1 MVETNGL
8 RSMASGELEHR
19 IANREDIV
27 GITALMNAA
36 ISELQK
42 PFLDEAQIQ
51 SSRAIMGLDTQL
63 IDDDTYFV
71 VTRAG
76 VLAGCGGW
84 SRRATMYGGDQSPG
98 RNSALLDPAKDAARI
113 RAMYTHPDF
122 VRRGIGRLIL
132 SLCEGAAKAEGF
144 ARAGAWCHQGGRAFV
159 PHLWLSTHPTI
170 LRRSARCTSPGF
182 DDG

>member
-1 MVETNGL
+1 
-8 RSMASGELEHR
+8 
-19 IANREDIV
+19 
-27 GITALMNAA
+27 
-36 ISELQK
+36 
-42 PFLDEAQIQ
+42 
-51 SSRAIMGLDTQL
+51 MGLDTQL
-63 IDDDTYFV
+63 VDDGTYFV

-132 SLCEGAAKAEGF
+132 SLCEGAASPKDLRVPSLVPPRRESLCTAPV
-144 ARAGAWCHQGGRAFV
+144 AINPSDNSSTIGAVHQSRF
-159 PHLWLSTHPTI
+159 
-170 LRRSARCTSPGF
+170 
-182 DDG
+182 

>member
-1 MVETNGL
+1 MVC
-8 RSMASGELEHR
+8 LEHR
-19 IANREDIV
+19 IATREDVV

-63 IDDDTYFV
+63 IDDGTYFV
-71 VTRAG
+71 VTCDG

-144 ARAGAWCHQGGRAFV
+144 ARAELGATKAGEPLYRTCGYQPIRQF
-159 PHLWLSTHPTI
+159 
-170 LRRSARCTSPGF
+170 F
-182 DDG
+182 DDRGGAPVPVLMMGKML